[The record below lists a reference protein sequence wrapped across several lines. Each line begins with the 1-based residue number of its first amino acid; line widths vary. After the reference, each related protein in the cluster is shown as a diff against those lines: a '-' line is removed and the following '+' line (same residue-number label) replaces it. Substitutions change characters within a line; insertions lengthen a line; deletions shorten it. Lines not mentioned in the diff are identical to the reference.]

1 MATKRKSVTLTME
14 QKLQAIFCID
24 AGETPTTIAKAL
36 RKGKQTVSDWKKKR
50 KEIEDFVQKW
60 LVKTV

>member
-24 AGETPTTIAKAL
+24 AGETPTTIAKDL
-36 RKGKQTVSDWKKKR
+36 GKGKQTVSDWKKRGK
-50 KEIEDFVQKW
+50 KLKILCKNG
-60 LVKTV
+60 